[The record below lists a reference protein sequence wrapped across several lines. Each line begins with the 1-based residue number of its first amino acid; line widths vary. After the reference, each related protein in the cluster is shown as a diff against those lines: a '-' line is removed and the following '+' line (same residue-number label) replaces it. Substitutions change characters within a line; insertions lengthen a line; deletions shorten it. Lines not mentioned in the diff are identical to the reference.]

1 MLLNTF
7 GKKRDKFL
15 FCVIVTF
22 VIGLV
27 AHAYQFFHS
36 SFSHDSLDGIFTDLS
51 EIKWKIALGRF
62 FVPLLSKIR
71 GEFLNPWLIGFISLF
86 LISISVF
93 LIAEIFDINSK
104 VLLVLISGIMTTNLT
119 ITAVTAT
126 YLYELDYDMCAL
138 FFAVFSVYFL
148 KKNNGFV
155 FLICGIVSVILSL
168 ALYQSYIEVTIVLLI
183 IYYIYY
189 VINCGTA
196 KDTLIK
202 GLKSVAAIILG
213 VALYIVANNVG
224 CKFLNIQKE
233 ERTDVFSGFKDN
245 FIVGLKT
252 MIYKIV
258 DTFANPVTVYNN
270 KLIGLLN
277 LLLISI
283 GIFACI
289 YLILKY
295 SNTIKEKIVALLL
308 VLSIPFS
315 LNFISLAVSGVV
327 HELMIYSFWFMYI
340 FSLLM
345 IDEVVNKMSNS
356 SFPKYLKIICFVMTG
371 IIIWNN
377 IIVANTVY
385 LKKDLENTATISTMT
400 RVVDDLEERN
410 DYKVGETQILFVG
423 SISTQKIMPGFEFVS
438 DITGLRT
445 NSSISQSGYSEHY
458 NLNKAFFTY
467 YLNYPINYSEKDL
480 TSDER
485 VKAMPTY
492 PNKGYIQNIDGVLV
506 VKMG

>member
-1 MLLNTF
+1 M
-7 GKKRDKFL
+7 
-15 FCVIVTF
+15 
-22 VIGLV
+22 
-27 AHAYQFFHS
+27 
-36 SFSHDSLDGIFTDLS
+36 
-51 EIKWKIALGRF
+51 
-62 FVPLLSKIR
+62 
-71 GEFLNPWLIGFISLF
+71 
-86 LISISVF
+86 
-93 LIAEIFDINSK
+93 
-104 VLLVLISGIMTTNLT
+104 
-119 ITAVTAT
+119 
-126 YLYELDYDMCAL
+126 
-138 FFAVFSVYFL
+138 
-148 KKNNGFV
+148 
-155 FLICGIVSVILSL
+155 ICGIVSVILSL

-308 VLSIPFS
+308 VLCIPFS

-356 SFPKYLKIICFVMTG
+356 SFPKYLRIICFVMMG

-458 NLNKAFFTY
+458 NLYKAFFTY